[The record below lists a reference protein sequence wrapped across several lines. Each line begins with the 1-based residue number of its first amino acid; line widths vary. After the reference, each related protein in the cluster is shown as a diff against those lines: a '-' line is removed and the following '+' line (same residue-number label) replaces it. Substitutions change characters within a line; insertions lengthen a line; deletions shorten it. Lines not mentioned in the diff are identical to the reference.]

1 MGGAQKY
8 QAGSRFLVRV
18 PVLTHAVGFG
28 SESDTNSNCS
38 SLAWSAS
45 FPSSSYKL
53 YPRRRDKRIFHDA
66 VAGKT
71 LASYPG
77 RLGGEK
83 RPGIHC
89 MRMREYFS
97 KFSVKF
103 YVKSQSQKLACTEV
117 NYRWSI
123 R

>member
-1 MGGAQKY
+1 MVGVYSTNWLDMAP
-8 QAGSRFLVRV
+8 ASLHGSAPASPHGSTHLSLHGSTPARV
-18 PVLTHAVGFG
+18 H
-28 SESDTNSNCS
+28 
-38 SLAWSAS
+38 
-45 FPSSSYKL
+45 
-53 YPRRRDKRIFHDA
+53 
-66 VAGKT
+66 VAP
-71 LASYPG
+71 YPG

-83 RPGIHC
+83 PPGIHC
-89 MRMREYFS
+89 MRMRENFS